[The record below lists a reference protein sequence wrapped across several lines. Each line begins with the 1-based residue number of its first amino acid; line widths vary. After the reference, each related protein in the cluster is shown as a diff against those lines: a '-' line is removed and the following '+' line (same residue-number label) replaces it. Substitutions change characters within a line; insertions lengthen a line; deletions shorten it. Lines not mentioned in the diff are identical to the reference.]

1 VRLTAWVGT
10 AVIYLVP
17 IGARRF
23 ELYSEPPDA
32 THPSAPPPG
41 YWHRLSHRLHE
52 RWHDAVR
59 TARRVDSKATVWTR
73 ARDWAVRRTAE
84 TIAEQRTLWTLR
96 HCARPSLVHPSD
108 LSAAQA
114 ASERDRMLAGA
125 RTHHAR
131 WLAFDLAAFV
141 ASGLLVLL
149 PGPNLIAYYF
159 LFRLI
164 GHFLSWRGARQ
175 AMQAAWDLRGEPALA
190 ELGRLA
196 DLPRDARASRV
207 DAIAAGLNLPSLAA
221 FFDRTAVPAR
231 S

>member
-1 VRLTAWVGT
+1 VG

-23 ELYSEPPDA
+23 ELYSEPPDGG
-32 THPSAPPPG
+32 HPSAPPSG
-41 YWHRLSHRLHE
+41 FWHRLSYRLHE

-59 TARRVDSKATVWTR
+59 TARRVESKATVWTR
-73 ARDWAVRRTAE
+73 TRDWTVRRTAE
-84 TIAEQRTLWTLR
+84 AIAEQRTLWALR
-96 HCARPSLVHPSD
+96 HCTSAALVHPSD
-108 LSAAQA
+108 LSPSQA
-114 ASERDRMLAGA
+114 AAERDRMLAAA
-125 RTHHAR
+125 RTYHAR

-175 AMQAAWDLRGEPALA
+175 AMQAAWDLRDEPALA

-196 DLPRDARASRV
+196 DLPRDVRASQV

>member
-1 VRLTAWVGT
+1 VGT
-10 AVIYLVP
+10 GVIYLVP

-23 ELYSEPPDA
+23 ELYSEPQDA
-32 THPSAPPPG
+32 AHPSAPPPG
-41 YWHRLSHRLHE
+41 LWHRLSYRLHE
-52 RWHDAVR
+52 RWHDAVG
-59 TARRVDSKATVWTR
+59 TARRVESRATVWTR
-73 ARDWAVRRTAE
+73 TRDWAVRRTAE
-84 TIAEQRTLWTLR
+84 AIAEQRTFWTLR
-96 HCARPSLVHPSD
+96 HCTRPVLVHPSD
-108 LSAAQA
+108 LSASQA
-114 ASERDRMLAGA
+114 AAERDCMLADA

-141 ASGLLVLL
+141 ASGLLMLL

-164 GHFLSWRGARQ
+164 GHFLAWRGARQ
-175 AMQAAWDLRGEPALA
+175 AMQTAWDLRVEPALA